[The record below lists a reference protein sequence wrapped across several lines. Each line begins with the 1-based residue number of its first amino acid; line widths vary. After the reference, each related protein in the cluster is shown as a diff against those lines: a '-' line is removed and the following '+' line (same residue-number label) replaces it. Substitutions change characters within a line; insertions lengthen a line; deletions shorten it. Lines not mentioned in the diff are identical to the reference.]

1 MKYIVLNKKFE
12 DIKKMNDISKQG
24 LMNTRMFISN
34 IYIVLELLL
43 QFFTIM
49 NLKDQANYSKFLNN
63 LSYEKGKRDGK
74 LD

>member
-1 MKYIVLNKKFE
+1 
-12 DIKKMNDISKQG
+12 MNA
-24 LMNTRMFISN
+24 RMFISN

>member
-1 MKYIVLNKKFE
+1 
-12 DIKKMNDISKQG
+12 MNA
-24 LMNTRMFISN
+24 RMFISN

-63 LSYEKGKRDGK
+63 LSYEKRKRDGK